1 MKFVA
6 CDGDFVLVQVEGFN
20 LPACS
25 GSLTSVTAQEVAS
38 AGALKPEEVAALLDA
53 TLVVFATVFGFL
65 VLRKV
70 L

>member
-1 MKFVA
+1 MKFAA
-6 CDGDFVLVQVEGFN
+6 CDGEFVVVQVEGFN
-20 LPACS
+20 LLACT

-38 AGALKPEEVAALLDA
+38 AGALKPEEVTSLLDA
-53 TLVVFATVFGFL
+53 TLVLFATVFGFL

>member
-1 MKFVA
+1 MKFAA
-6 CDGDFVLVQVEGFN
+6 CDGEFVVVQVEGFN
-20 LPACS
+20 LLACT

-38 AGALKPEEVAALLDA
+38 TGALKPEEVNALLDA
-53 TLVVFATVFGFL
+53 TLVLFGLVFGFL